1 MKIFKVESIREK
13 DDSKFHRNE
22 FIEAENAK
30 EALKKHPYK
39 DYIVKFV
46 QDHEPNYAVGVL
58 NDCDSFGNEGY
69 LSAIEIDKNSI
80 EDDEDYDD
88 ENEYGEEV
96 DCCAM
101 VTIEKSKKRARL
113 IFLIIFD
120 FILKSLVQ
128 TFKQKI

>member
-88 ENEYGEEV
+88 ENEYGEE
-96 DCCAM
+96 DNDN
-101 VTIEKSKKRARL
+101 EDEDDEEYDDENEYGEEDNDNEDK
-113 IFLIIFD
+113 D
-120 FILKSLVQ
+120 DEDDEDEEDD
-128 TFKQKI
+128 